1 MAKRTV
7 RTNRHGEKMYP
18 FSFQKHGHDIEFRI
32 NRLYLSLRDMEDH
45 ETPWDDAAYDQMVAE
60 KEKLEEALGYCS
72 GPVSFI
78 PGRLYGAVKE
88 AVFWAG
94 NTRAET
100 AIEHGRYRD
109 LMYC

>member
-1 MAKRTV
+1 MARSAL
-7 RTNRHGEKMYP
+7 RINGNGEKMYP

-45 ETPWDDAAYDQMVAE
+45 ETPWDDKAYDQMVAE
-60 KEKLEEALGYCS
+60 KESLEEALGYCD

-78 PGRLYGAVKE
+78 PGRLYGAVKD
-88 AVFWAG
+88 AIFWAG
-94 NTRAET
+94 NTRAQT

>member
-1 MAKRTV
+1 MAKSTV
-7 RTNRHGEKMYP
+7 RVSRSGEKMYP

-32 NRLYLSLRDMEDH
+32 NRLYLTIRDMEDH
-45 ETPWDDAAYDQMVAE
+45 ETPWDEAAYDQMVSE
-60 KEKLEEALGYCS
+60 KENLEEVLGYCD

-78 PGRLYGAVKE
+78 PGRLYGTVKD
-88 AVFWAG
+88 AIFWAG

-100 AIEHGRYRD
+100 AIEHGRYQD